1 MNTSKQ
7 DYGEVRVLSVYGF
20 GFVTLRYGKIQMMDG
35 LRLLSSAADRRF
47 SMLPTRD
54 NNHIFIFS

>member
-20 GFVTLRYGKIQMMDG
+20 GFVTLRYGKIQMIDG

-47 SMLPTRD
+47 SMLSTRD
-54 NNHIFIFS
+54 NNHIIIY